1 MKDIVVIGLFNVEV
15 TNFGKDIKVFRRRIT
30 GKELIF
36 DFAISDADH
45 KSKDDNNIKE
55 VSEWK

>member
-30 GKELIF
+30 EKELIF
-36 DFAISDADH
+36 DFSVSD
-45 KSKDDNNIKE
+45 E
-55 VSEWK
+55 

>member
-36 DFAISDADH
+36 DFSVSD
-45 KSKDDNNIKE
+45 E
-55 VSEWK
+55 